1 LGLQLS
7 FVRNTN
13 ESQLKSSD
21 RKTEMTTPRQL
32 VEKTSEILGI
42 SMATLIVHDRNLAT
56 APTPLRSVAGRGR
69 AAARV
74 TAVDA
79 ANLLIA
85 AVASESVKDSVKTV
99 LAYRDLVA
107 DGPID
112 MGVRMYD
119 ELTENHTLGA
129 GLTSLIQAAASQE
142 ITSNQKF
149 NLRITFYSPRP
160 EAKIEWTIDETASW
174 TIYSL
179 PNIFPARRELQK
191 VGDLEKTSAIT
202 ESTILYLGAA
212 VGGLL

>member
-1 LGLQLS
+1 MAS
-7 FVRNTN
+7 
-13 ESQLKSSD
+13 
-21 RKTEMTTPRQL
+21 PRQIVDL
-32 VEKTSEILGI
+32 TAEILGI
-42 SMATLIVHDRNLAT
+42 SVATVIVHDRNLAT

-69 AAARV
+69 AAARI

-112 MGVRMYD
+112 MGVRLYD

-142 ITSNQKF
+142 IMSNQKF

-160 EAKIEWTIDETASW
+160 KAKIEWTINESSSW
-174 TIYSL
+174 TNYSL
-179 PNIFPARRELQK
+179 PNVFPARRELQK